1 MPLRLSHLAR
11 TFPLEGQT
19 LRVEQEVF
27 VQTSRSSLTVDGAVV
42 ARDGVEKGDP
52 DQLRNHRLT
61 WTRPDGRVLEV
72 EIGPATTWAYGLI
85 ARLDG
90 QTVYETH
97 PGKPLG
103 YGPKMKELTAWAETQ
118 NTPENKAR
126 HEAAWKRNWPSL
138 ATDLTLGLVFFFVA
152 REFGL
157 VTAALG
163 GAAAAVVLWGV
174 QKVIKVD
181 LLGGLA
187 VFGIV
192 MSLVSAA
199 FALIVQ
205 DERIIQYRG
214 TILGIVGAIPF
225 LADGLFARGQKLA
238 VRLARYLQFPVDA
251 GRLAIGMGL
260 IGLVSAGMNAV
271 AALVLSQDDWLVFT
285 TFLDFPIIMVL
296 FFAALF
302 WVSRGPD
309 ARAY

>member
-1 MPLRLSHLAR
+1 MPVRLSHFTRSFLV
-11 TFPLEGQT
+11 EGQT
-19 LRVEQEVF
+19 IDIVHEQFVES
-27 VQTSRSSLTVDGAVV
+27 SRSTLSVEGQVMTT
-42 ARDGVEKGDP
+42 DGVDKGEPDP
-52 DQLRNHRLT
+52 LRNHRLI
-61 WTRPDGRVLEV
+61 WTRGDGRVLEV
-72 EIGPATTWAYGLI
+72 EIGPATTWSYGMV

-90 QTVYETH
+90 VAVYESH
-97 PGKPLG
+97 PGRPLG
-103 YGPKMKELTAWAETQ
+103 YGGRMKRFIDWTETAS
-118 NTPENKAR
+118 TPEKKAQAD
-126 HEAAWKRNWPSL
+126 AAWKRNWPSL

-163 GAAAAVVLWGV
+163 GAAAAVVLWIV
-174 QKVIKVD
+174 QRIIKVD

-192 MSLVSAA
+192 MSLISAG

-225 LADGLFARGQKLA
+225 LADGFLAKGQKLA

-251 GRLAIGMGL
+251 GRLGIGMGG
-260 IGLVSAGMNAV
+260 IGLVSAAMNAV

-285 TFLDFPIIMVL
+285 TFLDVPIVMAL
-296 FFAALF
+296 FFATLL
-302 WVSRGPD
+302 WVRKGPD
-309 ARAY
+309 ARTY

>member
-1 MPLRLSHLAR
+1 MPLRLSRLNKSFQLDGRAIA
-11 TFPLEGQT
+11 
-19 LRVEQEVF
+19 VEHEVF
-27 VQTSRSSLTVDGAVV
+27 VESNRSSLSIDGTVV
-42 ARDGVEKGDP
+42 ATDGVAKGGRDL
-52 DQLRNHRLT
+52 LRNHFLT

-72 EIGPATTWAYGLI
+72 EIGAATSWSYGLA

-90 QTVYETH
+90 ATVYESH

-103 YGPKMKELTAWAETQ
+103 YGRRIKGFVDWADDQ
-118 NTPENKAR
+118 NTPEKKAR
-126 HEAAWKRNWPSL
+126 ADAAWKRNWPSL

-163 GAAAAVVLWGV
+163 GAAAAIVLWVV
-174 QKVIKVD
+174 QKMIKVD

-187 VFGIV
+187 VFGIA

-214 TILGIVGAIPF
+214 TILGIIGAIPF
-225 LADGLFARGQKLA
+225 LADGYLAKGQKLA

-251 GRLAIGMGL
+251 GRLGIGMGM
-260 IGLVSAGMNAV
+260 IGLVSAAMNAL
-271 AALVLSQDDWLVFT
+271 AALLLSRDAWLVFT
-285 TFLDFPIIMVL
+285 TFLDMPILM
-296 FFAALF
+296 ALF
-302 WVSRGPD
+302 LVTLLWVRKGQD
-309 ARAY
+309 ARTY